1 MTCPVQGLTGT
12 SKALACGSKSP
23 RWIGL
28 AASRPE
34 QCRNPERSG
43 SLLLSW
49 SRGGGDVFHLSRSF
63 VPLAGVFPGL
73 DIETIGRALILLTQK
88 GSLTL
93 TSLTHKDFGKG
104 STAISTGRRFR
115 IFFPLTSSTRSH
127 VIAIPLYLSLRQL
140 SSYQSMSWL
149 NDIHARFSPRFIVFV
164 TFVLVMLSEELVI
177 FRGRPKLVVPS
188 IGGREKYERET
199 GPHDLCRKIGPSHS
213 QLSQISRPFHT
224 SNQFALRERSICRSD
239 RDLKIDEDSLGAR
252 SLPEQHIHNIKAE
265 LRQTYRTDL
274 PAAI

>member
-63 VPLAGVFPGL
+63 VPLAGVSPGL

-93 TSLTHKDFGKG
+93 TCLTYKDSGKG
-104 STAISTGRRFR
+104 STAISTGFHFR
-115 IFFPLTSSTRSH
+115 ILFPLTSSTRSH

-140 SSYQSMSWL
+140 SSYQLS
-149 NDIHARFSPRFIVFV
+149 IY
-164 TFVLVMLSEELVI
+164 VLVERYPCPLLASVYRVCHL
-177 FRGRPKLVVPS
+177 RASHALGRTRHLP
-188 IGGREKYERET
+188 
-199 GPHDLCRKIGPSHS
+199 
-213 QLSQISRPFHT
+213 
-224 SNQFALRERSICRSD
+224 RSPEASPVD
-239 RDLKIDEDSLGAR
+239 RWQGKV
-252 SLPEQHIHNIKAE
+252 
-265 LRQTYRTDL
+265 
-274 PAAI
+274 

>member
-63 VPLAGVFPGL
+63 VPLAGASPGL

-93 TSLTHKDFGKG
+93 TSLTYKDFGKG
-104 STAISTGRRFR
+104 STAISTGFQFR
-115 IFFPLTSSTRSH
+115 IFFPLTSFTRSH

-149 NDIHARFSPRFIVFV
+149 NDLHARFSPRSIVFV
-164 TFVLVMLSEELVI
+164 TFVLVMLSEELVM
-177 FRGRPKLVVPS
+177 FRGRPKLVPS
-188 IGGREKYERET
+188 IGGREKCKERL
-199 GPHDLCRKIGPSHS
+199 DLMTCAERSGLVIRSFRRSLGRSIPRISSHS
-213 QLSQISRPFHT
+213 ANEVFADRIEISRST
-224 SNQFALRERSICRSD
+224 
-239 RDLKIDEDSLGAR
+239 
-252 SLPEQHIHNIKAE
+252 
-265 LRQTYRTDL
+265 RT
-274 PAAI
+274 A

>member
-1 MTCPVQGLTGT
+1 VPKRRRRFDARNEMTCPVQGLTGT

-63 VPLAGVFPGL
+63 VPLAGVSPGL

-149 NDIHARFSPRFIVFV
+149 NDIHARFSPRSYRVCHLRASHALGRTRHLPRSPEASPV
-164 TFVLVMLSEELVI
+164 DRWAGKSVKERLDLMTCAERSGLVI
-177 FRGRPKLVVPS
+177 RSFRRSLGRS
-188 IGGREKYERET
+188 IPR
-199 GPHDLCRKIGPSHS
+199 ISSHS
-213 QLSQISRPFHT
+213 ANEVFADRIEISRST
-224 SNQFALRERSICRSD
+224 
-239 RDLKIDEDSLGAR
+239 
-252 SLPEQHIHNIKAE
+252 
-265 LRQTYRTDL
+265 RT
-274 PAAI
+274 A